1 MKPVPQL
8 VLAVFLLWV
17 CLTPGVS
24 AYTVT
29 SLVNP
34 PGYQAAGTPMT
45 VSVTI
50 DLSSAIKETFPQA
63 GELQMSTDLLNP
75 HWVPVLDLDGAET
88 RFPDESGNALIISGW
103 YLSYP
108 PRTNEQLKVIV
119 TGTIPP
125 NPSPRQYLIKIQ
137 EMDSGNNVVSSAHVA
152 MPEVPVATL
161 SAPVSTPT
169 KKPTTRK
176 IFTPIPTDTP
186 PPESPT
192 GTGICLLAVSMA
204 GLLLITRRS

>member
-1 MKPVPQL
+1 MKPVHQL
-8 VLAVFLLWV
+8 ALAVILWV

-34 PGYQAAGTPMT
+34 PGYQASGTTMT
-45 VSVTI
+45 VTVTI
-50 DLSSAIKETFPQA
+50 DLSSALRETFPQT
-63 GELQMSTDLLNP
+63 GELQLSTDLVNP
-75 HWVPVLDLDGAET
+75 HWAPVLILDGTQT
-88 RFPDESGNALIISGW
+88 RFPEESRGSMAISGW

-108 PRTNEQLKVIV
+108 PGSNEQLEVKL
-119 TGTIPP
+119 TGAVPA
-125 NPSPRQYLIKIQ
+125 NPSPRQNLVKIQ
-137 EMDSGNNVVSSAHVA
+137 EADSGSNIVSSAHIA
-152 MPEVPVATL
+152 MPEAPIATL

-169 KKPTTRK
+169 KKPTPRK

-186 PPESPT
+186 PPESPI

-204 GLLLITRRS
+204 GLVIAARRS